1 MSPFNPLNSPQT
13 YQQELSKEEVM
24 VLLESVIESNQ
35 KDINNLV
42 GKGNESKI
50 KEKKALIAQLK
61 ERLRV
66 VRDYKD

>member
-1 MSPFNPLNSPQT
+1 MYL
-13 YQQELSKEEVM
+13 LALVSKKV
-24 VLLESVIESNQ
+24 S
-35 KDINNLV
+35 DINNLV

-66 VRDYKD
+66 VRNYKD

>member
-13 YQQELSKEEVM
+13 YQQGLSKEEAM
-24 VLLESVIESNQ
+24 ALLESAIESNQ

-61 ERLRV
+61 ERLTV
-66 VRDYKD
+66 VRNYKD

>member
-13 YQQELSKEEVM
+13 YQQGLSKEEVT

-35 KDINNLV
+35 KDSNNLV

-66 VRDYKD
+66 VRNYKD

>member
-1 MSPFNPLNSPQT
+1 
-13 YQQELSKEEVM
+13 M
-24 VLLESVIESNQ
+24 VLVESVIGSTQ

-66 VRDYKD
+66 VRNYKD